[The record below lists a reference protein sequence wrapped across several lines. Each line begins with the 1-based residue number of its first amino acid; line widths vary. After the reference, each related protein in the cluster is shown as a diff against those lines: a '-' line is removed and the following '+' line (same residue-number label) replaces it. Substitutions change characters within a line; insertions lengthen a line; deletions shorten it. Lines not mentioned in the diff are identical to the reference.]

1 MSMAIFRVSGIKAT
15 SDLQGIGKHN
25 VERKSETNMDI
36 DHSRSDEN
44 ITLKSCTGNYNQMFD
59 YVTGDL
65 KKQHDEQMKTTR
77 ISRQKS
83 FTKKINDDKADVAC
97 EFLMSA
103 TPEFFHGKSRDEI
116 QKWAEKSLDFVT
128 EEIGIDRDNVLH
140 AVVHMDEKT
149 PHLHVVA
156 VPLVEKYDGRRKED
170 VLAISRKHFIK
181 TREDMS
187 TVQTKY
193 VEHLNENGFDLERG
207 IEKSGAKHLD
217 VARYKIQETNKELD
231 ATAKHLDVARDKI
244 QDTNK
249 KLDTTEK
256 ILLEKKEE
264 LSEINEIVNQAVKA
278 IPKEKNSVPFLKMEV
293 ETEVIQKILG
303 KSEIIEK
310 ETENYVLTPN
320 QFKAVNE
327 KVNAAVAIQDDYERL
342 RNTDIVKENEKY
354 QEIIRKAAPQMEK
367 QNKTIKKLLNENNT
381 LKERVS
387 SLTLEIKATYQSVK
401 EFVGEHAKDP
411 RAFKIA
417 FKNLIDKVQGKTLE
431 TREKKGLEPERGE
444 FEKIHRNEVRREQ
457 DNELSR

>member
-1 MSMAIFRVSGIKAT
+1 MSMAIFRVNGIKAT

-44 ITLKSCTGNYNQMFD
+44 ITLKSCTGNYNKMFD

-83 FTKKINDDKADVAC
+83 FTQKINDDKADVAC

-103 TPEFFHGKSRDEI
+103 TPEFFHGKSREEI
-116 QKWAEKSLDFVT
+116 QKWAEKSLDFVMDK
-128 EEIGIDRDNVLH
+128 IGIDWDTILH

-193 VEHLNENGFDLERG
+193 VEHLNDNGFDLERG

-217 VARYKIQETNKELD
+217 VVRYKIQETNKELD
-231 ATAKHLDVARDKI
+231 
-244 QDTNK
+244 
-249 KLDTTEK
+249 TTKK
-256 ILLEKKEE
+256 ILLEKKDE
-264 LSEINEIVNQAVKA
+264 LGEINEIVEKAVKA
-278 IPKEKNSVPFLKMEV
+278 IPKEKDSVPFLKKEV

-303 KSEIIEK
+303 KSEVIEK
-310 ETENYVLTPN
+310 ETENYVLTPE
-320 QFKAVNE
+320 QFKTVNE
-327 KVNAAVAIQDDYERL
+327 KFNAAVAIQNDYERL

-354 QEIIRKAAPQMEK
+354 LEFIRKAAPQMEK
-367 QNKTIKKLLNENNT
+367 QSKAIKKLLNENNT

-387 SLTLEIKATYQSVK
+387 DLTLEIKATYQSVK
-401 EFVGEHAKDP
+401 EFVNEHTKSVRDFRSVFKDF
-411 RAFKIA
+411 ADKIM
-417 FKNLIDKVQGKTLE
+417 GKTSE
-431 TREKKGLEPERGE
+431 VREKDQLEPRTSE
-444 FEKIHRNEVRREQ
+444 FEKIHQKEIRRER